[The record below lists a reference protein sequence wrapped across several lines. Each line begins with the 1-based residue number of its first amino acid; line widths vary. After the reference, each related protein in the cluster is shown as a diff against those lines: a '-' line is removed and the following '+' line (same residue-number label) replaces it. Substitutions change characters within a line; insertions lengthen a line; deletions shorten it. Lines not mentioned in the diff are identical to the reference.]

1 MTHVNL
7 LDLKNYA
14 LHPYRVN
21 KFIVRTAINTFNF
34 RFCLFMSKISKKK
47 PKEQCRAG
55 TFIIAKKPKK
65 II

>member
-34 RFCLFMSKISKKK
+34 RFCLFMSKISKKN
-47 PKEQCRAG
+47 PKNSVGQAHLLLLKSL
-55 TFIIAKKPKK
+55 KK
-65 II
+65 